1 VEKGVKRFKRVTVK
15 LSEEVYEEV
24 RKLAGGRISAWIS
37 EQLERII
44 SEEHAKLLLNAL
56 PEEIKAQL
64 LERAKG
70 NERKAAD
77 MALHYLSLAL
87 EEAEEEEAAQEAI
100 AFANKMESLKEKA
113 RGEDGG

>member
-1 VEKGVKRFKRVTVK
+1 MEKGAKKFKRVTVK
-15 LSEEVYEEV
+15 LGEELYEEV
-24 RKLAGGRISAWIS
+24 RKLAGGRVSAWIS
-37 EQLERII
+37 EKLERVV
-44 SEEHAKLLLNAL
+44 SEERAKLLLNAL

-64 LERAKG
+64 LERAGG

-77 MALHYLSLAL
+77 IALRYLSLAL